1 MDREI
6 FIARSPIA
14 GYGALTVNKH
24 KPLSQLMSKRQ
35 ESEYC
40 ERYRPQQ
47 SKYFSYVIDAQAVFC
62 DEWSGKVSRG
72 GPVFRFPIWA
82 RQARSRFWREFLGR
96 DGKCT
101 YYSSMRDAWH

>member
-72 GPVFRFPIWA
+72 GPRLQFGFPILDEAGQKPVLA
-82 RQARSRFWREFLGR
+82 RVSREGR
-96 DGKCT
+96 
-101 YYSSMRDAWH
+101 